1 MWFIDGLKYGKRR
14 VQPVLKK
21 ILDPPLNQKHFPFN
35 LNVRFKF
42 SATFSSEWN
51 RIVQNF
57 QKRGQPR
64 EVCANFPKKF
74 LGSFLSIQLCSQ
86 NFWNFFPGNV
96 CTKLFKLLKV
106 LVEWKA
112 PQDGL
117 SLWY

>member
-1 MWFIDGLKYGKRR
+1 M
-14 VQPVLKK
+14 
-21 ILDPPLNQKHFPFN
+21 PLNQKHFPFN

-42 SATFSSEWN
+42 SVSFSSEWN

-64 EVCANFPKKF
+64 EVYPNFPKKF